1 MINRTDGHI
10 ILTDF
15 DGLNV
20 ESTLDCGQMFRFNK
34 VSDTH
39 FEVFSADKYASV
51 TINGNTIDIATD
63 HVDYFYSYFD
73 LDTDYAIVR
82 DRLSAKSP
90 FLKEVCDYGYG
101 IRILNQDLSEMI
113 FSFIISAN
121 NNIKRIKGIVERIC
135 EALGTKTNHGY
146 AFPTAQQMA
155 CGSTELFAKLGA
167 GYRASYLYETANK
180 LSDGELLAKL
190 PNCDTPTAR
199 KLLLSLK
206 GIGPKVADCI
216 LLFGMHRNDVCPVD
230 TWIKKVY
237 HNHFETGLKDNKIA
251 DYFVELF
258 GEDSGICQQFLFY
271 FERKYR
277 QNEGN
282 IVQ

>member
-1 MINRTDGHI
+1 MINCTEGHI
-10 ILTDF
+10 VLTDF
-15 DGLNV
+15 EGFNV

-34 VSDTH
+34 LSDNK
-39 FEVFSADKYASV
+39 FEVFSADKHADI
-51 TINGNTIDIATD
+51 TIYGNVIDISTED
-63 HVDYFYSYFD
+63 TDYFYRYFD
-73 LDTDYAIVR
+73 LDTDYLAVKN
-82 DRLSAKSP
+82 RLSQKSP

-121 NNIKRIKGIVERIC
+121 NNIKRIKGIVERIS
-135 EALGTKTNHGY
+135 EALGTKTKYGY

-155 CGSTELFAKLGA
+155 QGSVELFAKLGA
-167 GYRASYLYETANK
+167 GYRASYLYETAQR
-180 LSDGELLAKL
+180 LVDGTIVAQL
-190 PNCDTPTAR
+190 PNCSTQDAR

-237 HNHFETGLKDNKIA
+237 HNHFETGLKDNRIA
-251 DYFVELF
+251 DYFVNLF
-258 GEDSGICQQFLFY
+258 GQDSGICQQFLFY

-277 QNEGN
+277 QND
-282 IVQ
+282 